1 MHFHLTEEQ
10 TAIQD
15 AVRGTLADSWPM
27 ERIHAFADGDAD
39 FDGDSWQAMMALGLG
54 GILLP
59 DSGMGLLDAA
69 LVCEVAGE
77 AAAAGPL
84 IGQLLAVAAIARS
97 ENEAAKAHLEGL
109 SSGTTVATLAFTAG
123 DPAEAEL
130 MVPCARSAQLFLIGS
145 RTGGIALVEAG
156 DAVTIAPVAS
166 TDRSRPVSKV
176 TFAGA
181 TMLQL
186 FAPEDPMT
194 AKLYAAAL
202 VLAAADALGGAQKV
216 TDMSVAY
223 AKEREQFGQPIG
235 RFQGLKHQLA
245 HMALDVEPARALRGH
260 GESASV
266 RRLCPRHTRR
276 GRRAWRDRIY
286 MGIWS
291 QLLVPPCRV
300 RSRLARQPVD
310 ATRPRGEIGG
320 MVIYG
325 CFLSCPRSLARRMV
339 LATGRSASRSARP
352 LCIAPRTGLAGR
364 RFDKSRRSD
373 ARALGRRCRVGRADG
388 RRTGSAR
395 RA

>member
-245 HMALDVEPARALRGH
+245 HMALDVEPARALLWYAAYAWDADLPDAARAAAMAKAHLSDVYVRATRAAVAAH
-260 GESASV
+260 GGIGYTWEYG
-266 RRLCPRHTRR
+266 LNYWF
-276 GRRAWRDRIY
+276 RRAVFDRAWLGSPS
-286 MGIWS
+286 M
-291 QLLVPPCRV
+291 QR
-300 RSRLARQPVD
+300 AR
-310 ATRPRGEIGG
+310 A
-320 MVIYG
+320 
-325 CFLSCPRSLARRMV
+325 AK
-339 LATGRSASRSARP
+339 
-352 LCIAPRTGLAGR
+352 LAGW
-364 RFDKSRRSD
+364 
-373 ARALGRRCRVGRADG
+373 
-388 RRTGSAR
+388 
-395 RA
+395 